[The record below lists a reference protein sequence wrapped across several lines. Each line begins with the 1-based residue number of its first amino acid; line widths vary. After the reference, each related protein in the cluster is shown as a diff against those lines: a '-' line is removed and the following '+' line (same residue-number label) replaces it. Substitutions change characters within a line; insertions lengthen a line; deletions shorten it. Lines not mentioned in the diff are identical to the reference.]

1 MGLLEEPSVH
11 RALPVLELVV
21 VEEQSYLALGAFR
34 AVGPVHQVAP
44 GLLTQVARRAKAAMA
59 TDEWCS

>member
-11 RALPVLELVV
+11 RALPVLEFVV

-34 AVGPVHQVAP
+34 VVGPVHQVAP
-44 GLLTQVARRAKAAMA
+44 GLLT
-59 TDEWCS
+59 